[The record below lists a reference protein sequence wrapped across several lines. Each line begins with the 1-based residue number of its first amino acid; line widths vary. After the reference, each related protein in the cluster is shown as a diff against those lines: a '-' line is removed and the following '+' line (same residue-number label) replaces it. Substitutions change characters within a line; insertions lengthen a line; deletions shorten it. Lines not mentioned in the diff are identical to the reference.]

1 MSSWGTQKEPGNPK
15 LIEWF
20 LKPLIMAGFIHDMAL
35 MEKILMETKL
45 NYTVVRPPGLTN
57 GELNYLEQILSENV
71 DYTISKIFL
80 PN

>member
-1 MSSWGTQKEPGNPK
+1 
-15 LIEWF
+15 
-20 LKPLIMAGFIHDMAL
+20 MAGFIHDMAL

-57 GELNYLEQILSENV
+57 GELNYLEQISSVNV
-71 DYTISKIFL
+71 DYTISISKIFL